1 MVFAVGEP
9 SLLES
14 GFLRQV
20 AGQVAKGRLGRLVC
34 GQPRQI
40 QLAQT
45 FSSCCSALFLRG
57 RLSSA
62 VTFTVGAIS
71 FVIFRRL
78 WIPVVGQSLLRAC
91 YKQVYCEVLQLFS
104 K

>member
-14 GFLRQV
+14 GFLGQV
-20 AGQVAKGRLGRLVC
+20 AGQVAEGRLVC

-57 RLSSA
+57 QLSSA

-71 FVIFRRL
+71 FISFCRL
-78 WIPVVGQSLLRAC
+78 WIPVVG
-91 YKQVYCEVLQLFS
+91 
-104 K
+104 